1 MYPSDLKYNEEH
13 TWFRLE
19 GNELGRVGI
28 THYAQERLREV
39 VFVELPEVGD
49 KVIHMEPFGVVESV
63 KATND
68 VYSPVSGEVIEVND
82 ALVGEPGL
90 VNEDP
95 YGKGWMLVIRITD
108 VGELNNLLSPE
119 DYQKLVDRES

>member
-19 GNELGRVGI
+19 GDELGRVGI
-28 THYAQERLREV
+28 THYAQGRLREV

-49 KVIHMEPFGVVESV
+49 KVIQMEPFGVVESV
-63 KATND
+63 KATSD
-68 VYSPVSGEVIEVND
+68 VYSPVSGEVIEVNN
-82 ALVGEPGL
+82 ALVDEPGL

-95 YGKGWMLVIRITD
+95 YGKGWMLVVRIMN

-119 DYQKLVDRES
+119 EYRKLIDGES

>member
-19 GNELGRVGI
+19 GDELGRVGI

-49 KVIHMEPFGVVESV
+49 KVIQMEPFGVVESV
-63 KATND
+63 KATSD
-68 VYSPVSGEVIEVND
+68 VYSPVSGEVIEVNN
-82 ALVGEPGL
+82 ALVDEPGL

-95 YGKGWMLVIRITD
+95 YGKGWMLVVRIMN

-119 DYQKLVDRES
+119 EYRKLIDGES